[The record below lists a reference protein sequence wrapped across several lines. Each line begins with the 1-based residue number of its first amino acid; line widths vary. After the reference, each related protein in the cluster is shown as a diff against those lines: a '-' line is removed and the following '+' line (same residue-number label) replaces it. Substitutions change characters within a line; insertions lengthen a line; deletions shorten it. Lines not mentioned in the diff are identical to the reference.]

1 MNKVLAVAVAALM
14 IMAGMLIY
22 HEINSPQRPRY
33 NLNIGLNNTEI
44 QNVTIN
50 NYAYHNIH
58 SDWFNVTMA
67 GYGNYTILF
76 PYYVAYDGHIN
87 NTAQVYLAHNTTV
100 LFNTPN
106 ITLRITTLD
115 PNASLTFQQMIHL
128 NRTTF
133 PFINKAFSNI
143 AFFYNNGTPIYA
155 WLESVTNNNATL
167 WLKLNGSVNR
177 TVNIKIYGQTANEM
191 SSKGYYGE
199 APELTATYGQY
210 DNGANVFIQYGG
222 KSWSSFTFVGGN
234 WTTANGYLQQTS
246 TTGSYS
252 GGPAALIESTSY
264 SNTAQYIIS
273 MAFSYTTQSSAKVG
287 LITVATP
294 TSTPDTYGYRF
305 VGQQLNNGAGFISFL
320 NDRVTWVV
328 NNLYQGSVSTA
339 YIMSVTN
346 NMGTWSG
353 NLRPGYDRGNVLT
366 SLSPVSYTAANDLG
380 ATSGYVGIS
389 AAYNTISTTMGNPI
403 NVQWFYMRSYPP
415 NGTMP
420 IQVNELSSTVNIT
433 EGLII

>member
-1 MNKVLAVAVAALM
+1 MNKVLIVAVAAMM
-14 IMAGMLIY
+14 ILVGTFAW
-22 HEINSPQRPRY
+22 HEYNSPTLPRY

-50 NYAYHNIH
+50 NYAYHDIH

-246 TTGSYS
+246 TTGSYL
-252 GGPAALIESTSY
+252 GGPTALIESTSY
-264 SNTAQYIIS
+264 SNTAKYVIA
-273 MAFSYTTQSSAKVG
+273 MAFSYTTQTDARVG
-287 LITVATP
+287 IITTATP
-294 TSTPDTYGYRF
+294 TSTSDTFGYRF
-305 VGQQLNNGAGFISFL
+305 IGQQNNNGAGFLSFL
-320 NDRVTWVV
+320 NDGTWVV
-328 NNLYQGSVSTA
+328 DNIYQGAVSTPYA
-339 YIMSVTN
+339 MSVTN
-346 NMGTWSG
+346 NAGIWSG
-353 NLRPGYDRGNVLT
+353 NLRSGYGEGNILT
-366 SLSPVSYTAANDLG
+366 SLSPTSYTSANSQG
-380 ATSGYVGIS
+380 ATSGYIGIS
-389 AAYNTISTTMGNPI
+389 AAYYTGSTLLPNPI

-415 NGTMP
+415 NGVMP
-420 IQVNELSSTVNIT
+420 SSSSSSNFGPIYV
-433 EGLII
+433 GG